1 MLRTMTSTDIQ
12 FWRCLTAMINYLIKE
27 ILSLA
32 EFPGINAQQVQVE
45 LDEAGGNI
53 PKLTDLYNKLMED
66 CYGDDTYL

>member
-1 MLRTMTSTDIQ
+1 
-12 FWRCLTAMINYLIKE
+12 MINYLIKE